1 MGGVKGKIIN
11 LFKINTT
18 KNYSKLTHVNN
29 VYEREKKPRKPKIK
43 KQSEGRIIRVI
54 KNLSAQEEDYY
65 KQIITDHC
73 NSK

>member
-43 KQSEGRIIRVI
+43 KNQKAE
-54 KNLSAQEEDYY
+54 
-65 KQIITDHC
+65 
-73 NSK
+73 

>member
-1 MGGVKGKIIN
+1 MGGVKGKIMN

-18 KNYSKLTHVNN
+18 KSYSKLTHVNS
-29 VYEREKKPRKPKIK
+29 VYERGKKPRKPKIK

-73 NSK
+73 SSR